1 MRPVE
6 GERTGSGIQP
16 RLSETATARPDWTWY
31 LSKFWGRVVGIASGI
46 AVLAKW
52 KTILDWIGLKVGKGS
67 ENNNRNDGTDEV

>member
-1 MRPVE
+1 
-6 GERTGSGIQP
+6 
-16 RLSETATARPDWTWY
+16 